1 MQTDFILKS
10 FIYTS
15 ILLNIYIIKS
25 IPVNEPNVFYVND
38 DTNEGQRIGRITHFN
53 GNQQANFKIGNT
65 KAVIVRGN
73 RPPAIY
79 FRLNENTGD
88 LYTRTIIDHEALCS
102 KQSQIVG
109 NLNNI
114 PTNNDFTETNYQY
127 RSLLSST
134 SNSKIIQQCK
144 FTFQVA
150 LHRTLLS
157 DQSQKTDHFIE
168 PGYPNLPEF
177 IDIHIIIIDRNDHSP
192 IFQPHSMINISIPEL
207 VPIGTRIQ
215 LPLAYDPDS
224 PEYSIQRYE
233 LYPITINDFALY
245 IQTTDIIYNTN
256 IIQEITGL
264 YLEVK
269 TLLDRELRDSY
280 ILKVKAFDSSITNP
294 MNSPINDNRNVL
306 KIYLTIEDINDNGPI
321 FQPQTNFTPIE
332 SSIDNT
338 AISVVSSSS
347 SSTSSSSVHST
358 TIQCYKVD
366 VIESTWTKSSIL
378 QLLTKD
384 LDSPKYSIT
393 KYEFDSNTDYNIKQ
407 LFKLNEHTGELYL
420 KQPLDYEKHTTY
432 TFNILAIDNDYHRR
446 SKLEQNSLINS
457 HLHQNIFT
465 STANIIINVI
475 DINDEIPMIELDYL
489 RIDETTGRPAT
500 FARIEENIA
509 PPQFI
514 ADILVTDR
522 DVNTVNSYVICTLLD
537 KPNRIHDSNSNNTMN
552 TLFQLTEI
560 KRQSGLVQ
568 YNLLT
573 INSLD
578 REVNGSI
585 IRPRIQC
592 TDSGLIKKSSEVD
605 IIIHIIDVN
614 DNIPFIQLI
623 PTTTTT
629 TTTTNTTNNSNIIN
643 LKENTSTGTIIG
655 YFNITDYDIGDN
667 SRTKCQLLSIN
678 NTLSLININEYF
690 FIDPITCNLIIN
702 KPIDRELFHPP
713 INQIQLFIEINDYG
727 KPILKS
733 NLLLLIN
740 IINEN
745 DNRPLF
751 QQNFYHFKIKE
762 NLPIGTPIGQLLI
775 TDLDGDYNQLQ
786 VMIKRKKQQKEV
798 KEKGKEKEEQ
808 LPFQLWKSNISSSSS
823 SSAIS
828 SSINQYNITNEFNDL
843 PIIIYYINTTKILDY
858 EERSTY
864 EFEIYATD
872 LLPTTT
878 TTTYNHHHNQLSM
891 KNLNDYTTSTTILIT
906 IEDENDNDPM
916 IIFPKQS
923 DKLFIITNLQK
934 KYYQLMTVNVNDKDS
949 ISNSFIFILEQLNI
963 SNININQLNNNIK
976 INEINFINQSKINN
990 FLNIDRNLG
999 IIYLNRDIQYNDT
1012 GYYIFNIIVYDNII
1026 NPRNASIRFIVKIE
1040 SIPFISNQY
1049 NNNNKINNLLNNNY
1063 NYYNLYLNDNYIN
1076 SQYFDDTTNDYTTYY
1091 SNKNLRN
1098 YSNPLL
1104 SLSSSRLYKSTK
1116 QFTYYLTNDTI
1127 LILSLGLILLILLA
1141 TLCLIIFARHW
1152 SFNTIIQPNT
1162 FDKIQCNHLLCCKK
1176 SNCKQLRNNNNN
1188 SNNSSN
1194 INNNNNDK
1202 KEIINNIQSIYSP
1215 QKYNYSPINLN
1226 YDHTIKS
1233 INLLND
1239 NLYTQNIINNENN
1252 NHNNNYYHHCKQYKL
1267 LPIIT
1272 STNNSLNRSYV
1283 TDYTPLQTI
1292 TSCKCCLTPTL
1303 CNTNQSSNE
1312 QFNGSFM
1319 IQPINDNSNNNN
1331 NNINTLDINQ
1341 LCNEPISYY
1350 KTISPKLK
1358 LHNLNEKHNVQMI
1371 SMNDNV
1377 QSEIEKNSQSEYL
1390 TT

>member
-38 DTNEGQRIGRITHFN
+38 DTNEGQRIGRITHYN
-53 GNQQANFKIGNT
+53 GNQQVNFKIGNI

-102 KQSQIVG
+102 KQSQIAG

-127 RSLLSST
+127 RSLLSSST
-134 SNSKIIQQCK
+134 SNTKIIQQCK

-157 DQSQKTDHFIE
+157 EQSQKTDHFIE

-224 PEYSIQRYE
+224 PEFSIQRYE

-280 ILKVKAFDSSITNP
+280 ILEVKAFDSSITNP
-294 MNSPINDNRNVL
+294 MNSPINDHRNVL

-321 FQPQTNFTPIE
+321 FQPQTNYTQIE

-347 SSTSSSSVHST
+347 SVSSSTSTSSVHST

-366 VIESTWTKSSIL
+366 VIESTWTKLPIL
-378 QLLTKD
+378 QFLTKD
-384 LDSPKYSIT
+384 LDSPKYSMT

-407 LFKLNEHTGELYL
+407 LFKLNEHTGELFL

-446 SKLEQNSLINS
+446 SKVEQNTLINS

-537 KPNRIHDSNSNNTMN
+537 KPNRIHNHNNNETMN

-623 PTTTTT
+623 STTT

-643 LKENTSTGTIIG
+643 LKENTPTGTIIG
-655 YFNITDYDIGDN
+655 YFNITDNDIGDN
-667 SRTKCQLLSIN
+667 SKTKCQLLSIN

-690 FIDPITCNLIIN
+690 FIDPITCNLLIN
-702 KPIDRELFHPP
+702 KPIDRELFYPP
-713 INQIQLFIEINDYG
+713 INQIQLLIEINDYG

-786 VMIKRKKQQKEV
+786 IMINRKKQQKEE
-798 KEKGKEKEEQ
+798 KQKGKEKENKQ
-808 LPFQLWKSNISSSSS
+808 LPFQLWKCNIFSSSSLS
-823 SSAIS
+823 ST

-843 PIIIYYINTTKILDY
+843 PIIIYYINTTKVLDY

-864 EFEIYATD
+864 EFEVLATD
-872 LLPTTT
+872 LLPTSTTTT

-891 KNLNDYTTSTTILIT
+891 KSFNDYTT
-906 IEDENDNDPM
+906 
-916 IIFPKQS
+916 K
-923 DKLFIITNLQK
+923 
-934 KYYQLMTVNVNDKDS
+934 
-949 ISNSFIFILEQLNI
+949 QLNI
-963 SNININQLNNNIK
+963 SNININQLNNIK

-1026 NPRNASIRFIVKIE
+1026 NPRNASIRFI
-1040 SIPFISNQY
+1040 
-1049 NNNNKINNLLNNNY
+1049 
-1063 NYYNLYLNDNYIN
+1063 
-1076 SQYFDDTTNDYTTYY
+1076 
-1091 SNKNLRN
+1091 N
-1098 YSNPLL
+1098 YSNSLL

-1152 SFNTIIQPNT
+1152 SMNTIIQQNT
-1162 FDKIQCNHLLCCKK
+1162 FDKLQCNHLLCCKK
-1176 SNCKQLRNNNNN
+1176 SNGKQLRNNN
-1188 SNNSSN
+1188 SNNN
-1194 INNNNNDK
+1194 INNNNNNDK

-1215 QKYNYSPINLN
+1215 QKHNYSPINLN

-1239 NLYTQNIINNENN
+1239 NLLTQNIINNENN
-1252 NHNNNYYHHCKQYKL
+1252 HNNYNNNYYHHCKQYKL

-1303 CNTNQSSNE
+1303 CNTNQSCNE
-1312 QFNGSFM
+1312 QFNRSFI
-1319 IQPINDNSNNNN
+1319 IQSINDNNNN
-1331 NNINTLDINQ
+1331 NNNTLDINQ

-1358 LHNLNEKHNVQMI
+1358 LHNLNEKHNVQML

-1377 QSEIEKNSQSEYL
+1377 QNEIEKNSPTEYL

>member
-338 AISVVSSSS
+338 AIS
-347 SSTSSSSVHST
+347 
-358 TIQCYKVD
+358 
-366 VIESTWTKSSIL
+366 
-378 QLLTKD
+378 
-384 LDSPKYSIT
+384 
-393 KYEFDSNTDYNIKQ
+393 
-407 LFKLNEHTGELYL
+407 
-420 KQPLDYEKHTTY
+420 
-432 TFNILAIDNDYHRR
+432 
-446 SKLEQNSLINS
+446 
-457 HLHQNIFT
+457 NIFT

-592 TDSGLIKKSSEVD
+592 TDSGLIKKSSEVE

-629 TTTTNTTNNSNIIN
+629 TTTTNTTNNSNFIN
-643 LKENTSTGTIIG
+643 LKENTPTGTIIG

-702 KPIDRELFHPP
+702 KPIDRELFYPP

-727 KPILKS
+727 LRKD
-733 NLLLLIN
+733 
-740 IINEN
+740 II
-745 DNRPLF
+745 DC
-751 QQNFYHFKIKE
+751 
-762 NLPIGTPIGQLLI
+762 
-775 TDLDGDYNQLQ
+775 
-786 VMIKRKKQQKEV
+786 
-798 KEKGKEKEEQ
+798 
-808 LPFQLWKSNISSSSS
+808 
-823 SSAIS
+823 
-828 SSINQYNITNEFNDL
+828 
-843 PIIIYYINTTKILDY
+843 IIEILD
-858 EERSTY
+858 
-864 EFEIYATD
+864 
-872 LLPTTT
+872 
-878 TTTYNHHHNQLSM
+878 
-891 KNLNDYTTSTTILIT
+891 
-906 IEDENDNDPM
+906 
-916 IIFPKQS
+916 
-923 DKLFIITNLQK
+923 
-934 KYYQLMTVNVNDKDS
+934 
-949 ISNSFIFILEQLNI
+949 
-963 SNININQLNNNIK
+963 
-976 INEINFINQSKINN
+976 
-990 FLNIDRNLG
+990 
-999 IIYLNRDIQYNDT
+999 
-1012 GYYIFNIIVYDNII
+1012 
-1026 NPRNASIRFIVKIE
+1026 
-1040 SIPFISNQY
+1040 
-1049 NNNNKINNLLNNNY
+1049 
-1063 NYYNLYLNDNYIN
+1063 
-1076 SQYFDDTTNDYTTYY
+1076 
-1091 SNKNLRN
+1091 
-1098 YSNPLL
+1098 
-1104 SLSSSRLYKSTK
+1104 
-1116 QFTYYLTNDTI
+1116 
-1127 LILSLGLILLILLA
+1127 
-1141 TLCLIIFARHW
+1141 
-1152 SFNTIIQPNT
+1152 
-1162 FDKIQCNHLLCCKK
+1162 
-1176 SNCKQLRNNNNN
+1176 
-1188 SNNSSN
+1188 
-1194 INNNNNDK
+1194 NDK
-1202 KEIINNIQSIYSP
+1202 K
-1215 QKYNYSPINLN
+1215 KKKNL
-1226 YDHTIKS
+1226 S
-1233 INLLND
+1233 
-1239 NLYTQNIINNENN
+1239 
-1252 NHNNNYYHHCKQYKL
+1252 
-1267 LPIIT
+1267 LPFIT
-1272 STNNSLNRSYV
+1272 SSL
-1283 TDYTPLQTI
+1283 L
-1292 TSCKCCLTPTL
+1292 
-1303 CNTNQSSNE
+1303 
-1312 QFNGSFM
+1312 
-1319 IQPINDNSNNNN
+1319 
-1331 NNINTLDINQ
+1331 
-1341 LCNEPISYY
+1341 
-1350 KTISPKLK
+1350 
-1358 LHNLNEKHNVQMI
+1358 
-1371 SMNDNV
+1371 
-1377 QSEIEKNSQSEYL
+1377 
-1390 TT
+1390 